1 VNPSAEPIL
10 ETSQPAPSGLDSQS
24 ERDCRVARESG
35 RYNPAPTA
43 IRRWAAD
50 FWLNYFF
57 WHAERFPRLTRW
69 TKWIYLWFAL
79 HCSKTIRLSTA
90 ANARRILGDS
100 ITPSECRTFRN
111 EVVSNFFNFITDVA
125 ASLRLTQKQLLDR
138 IERIDGED
146 KYLAARIQNRGAI
159 IASIHMGSF
168 EVAAAALHLRE
179 SHIHIVFKRDA
190 MNRFEQLRTRA
201 RRNLDLI
208 EVPVDDGLGIW
219 LRLRDA
225 LAQNQVVML
234 QADRVMP
241 RQKGLRMKF
250 LHGHLLMPTG
260 PVRLAMITGSPIIPI
275 ISTRALTGQIQ
286 IHIEDAIN
294 VHPSDPIEKPMLQ
307 LKNIIEKYIQ
317 AYPTQW
323 LMLEPAFC
331 EDQK

>member
-1 VNPSAEPIL
+1 LNPSAKPIL
-10 ETSQPAPSGLDSQS
+10 GTSPPAPSMLNSQN
-24 ERDCRVARESG
+24 ERDSRVARESG

-57 WHAERFPRLTRW
+57 WHAERFPRLTHW
-69 TKWIYLWFAL
+69 TKWFYLWFAL
-79 HCSKTIRLSTA
+79 HCSKTIRLSTT
-90 ANARRILGDS
+90 ANAHRILGDS
-100 ITPSECRTFRN
+100 VTPAECRTFRN
-111 EVVSNFFNFITDVA
+111 EVVSNFFNFVTDVA
-125 ASLRLTQKQLLDR
+125 ASLRLTQQQLLSR
-138 IERIDGED
+138 LERIDGED
-146 KYLAARIQNRGAI
+146 KYLAARAHNRGAI

-179 SHIHIVFKRDA
+179 PHIHIVFKRDA
-190 MNRFEQLRTRA
+190 MNRFEQLRSRA
-201 RRNLDLI
+201 RQNLGVI
-208 EVPVDDGLGIW
+208 ELPVDEGWGIW
-219 LRLRDA
+219 LRLHDA
-225 LAQNQVVML
+225 LAQNQVVIL

-241 RQKGLRMKF
+241 GQKGLRMDF

-275 ISTRALTGQIQ
+275 ISTRTPTGQIQ

-294 VHPSDPIEKPMLQ
+294 VNTSDPIERPMLQ
-307 LKNIIEKYIQ
+307 LKNIIEKYVRT
-317 AYPTQW
+317 YPTQW